1 MIFNDRIRFSPH
13 DNRHLSQRNAAM
25 ISIRTIPLIFT
36 ALFLSWLLSGDVSA
50 GTAEYTC
57 AITQA
62 YQLKEIGA
70 LATSP
75 EYEKGKSIPRQSFT
89 ISRETGAI
97 TGKSSDLDTAL
108 AKSTLVVHQ
117 GSDENSFIAVAD
129 FGPSKSGTHAY
140 RVIKIE
146 EYIKG
151 SSKPFVAMRDLDVVT
166 GTCK

>member
-1 MIFNDRIRFSPH
+1 
-13 DNRHLSQRNAAM
+13 M

-36 ALFLSWLLSGDVSA
+36 ALFLSWLHSGAVSA
-50 GTAEYTC
+50 GTTDYTC

-108 AKSTLVVHQ
+108 AKSTLVIHK

-129 FGPSKSGTHAY
+129 FGLSKSGTHAY

-151 SSKPFVAMRDLDVVT
+151 SAKPFVAMRDLDVVT

>member
-1 MIFNDRIRFSPH
+1 
-13 DNRHLSQRNAAM
+13 M
-25 ISIRTIPLIFT
+25 ISIRTIPLVFT
-36 ALFLSWLLSGDVSA
+36 SLFLSCLLSGAVSA
-50 GTAEYTC
+50 GTTDYTC

-108 AKSTLVVHQ
+108 AKSTLVIHK

-129 FGPSKSGTHAY
+129 FGLSKSGTHAY

-146 EYIKG
+146 EYIKSQLQEDMVAG
-151 SSKPFVAMRDLDVVT
+151 QISIKEFIDPFTGEPVEKP
-166 GTCK
+166 KKK